1 MALLKDDFERAVEGL
16 LSPQHED
23 FMLFMQSQLEKD
35 PNDLIFHKFKRA
47 QEVIR
52 MVRTTSPSLPPFT
65 IEEALDVLQEAV
77 RRMTGN

>member
-1 MALLKDDFERAVEGL
+1 MSLKKEDFERAVEGL
-16 LSPQHED
+16 LEPQHQE

-35 PNDLIFHKFKRA
+35 PHDLIFHKFKRA

-52 MVRTTSPSLPPFT
+52 MVRTSSPTVPPFT

-77 RRMTGN
+77 RRLGA

>member
-1 MALLKDDFERAVEGL
+1 MALRKDDFERAVEGL
-16 LSPQHED
+16 LSPQHQD

-52 MVRTTSPSLPPFT
+52 LVRTSTPSVPPFG
-65 IEEALDVLQEAV
+65 IDEALDVLQEAV
-77 RRMTGN
+77 RRLNG